1 MSEHEHEHE
10 CEDAVAKLYVYLD
23 GEMDPE
29 GLRAVEAH
37 LAHCSPCLEAFD
49 FEAELRKVVHSKC
62 AETMPTD
69 LRAKLLGMIGDAGT
83 APA

>member
-1 MSEHEHEHE
+1 MSEHE
-10 CEDAVAKLYVYLD
+10 CEEAVARLYTYLD
-23 GEMDPE
+23 GEMGADE
-29 GLRAVEAH
+29 LRSVEAH

-49 FEAELRKVVHSKC
+49 FEAELRRVVHSKC

-69 LRAKLLGMIGDAGT
+69 LRDKLLGMIGDAGT

>member
-1 MSEHEHEHE
+1 MSDHE
-10 CEDAVAKLYVYLD
+10 CEDAVAQLYTYLD
-23 GEMDPE
+23 GEMGPE
-29 GLRAVEAH
+29 GLKAVEAH

-62 AETMPTD
+62 AESMPTE
-69 LRAKLLGMIGDAGT
+69 LRAKLLGLIGDPGP